1 MILGGFGIV
10 IIIREAASLLNV
22 KIQVFVIEQKFWDVP
37 FRERALPFTP
47 LLLPVKV
54 SLARLWSVWPDI
66 KIKIAQFSPKVAKK

>member
-22 KIQVFVIEQKFWDVP
+22 KIQVFEIEQKFWDVP

-66 KIKIAQFSPKVAKK
+66 KIKIAQFPPKVAKK